1 MADDWANAYGNKPT
15 PANATPVN
23 SGYKPRNGTAR
34 KATNYNSAKY
44 QQNIKQFPDDLFD
57 NKSQYGGNWVAFYIN
72 VSSGS
77 KLLKN
82 KLVTL
87 TNNDYASIRNNLD
100 PTGTTTISMQAAA
113 GATGAGAAL
122 AGGVASLLNN
132 GNALDAAATALKA
145 GAVAWGLSEAVALST
160 MNQENQLKRITD
172 TIVLTVPNNLQSRY
186 TMQYADE
193 STAQQ
198 ANMIGVGGDAVDAIK
213 KAWKAASSGEMPT
226 AAGAKDAAST
236 VGNLVKSVSSA
247 VLAPIALATGGA
259 GGDFMS
265 KIGGVATNPKKEQIF
280 RGVDFRTFSFDYTF
294 APRSLNESKQVADII
309 QLFKLHMHPE
319 FNDKDGYLFIYPS
332 EFDIYYYHG
341 NEENMNLPRHT
352 SCVLTD
358 CNVSYAP
365 NNQFTTF
372 AAKDNDPGGAS
383 TQIMLSLTFKE
394 LAILTKDQIMD
405 GF

>member
-1 MADDWANAYGNKPT
+1 MADDWADAYKNKSVPT
-15 PANATPVN
+15 DSTPVD

-34 KATNYNSAKY
+34 KATNYNSVKY

-72 VSSGS
+72 ISSGS

-82 KLVTL
+82 KLVTM
-87 TNNDYASIRNNLD
+87 TDNDYSSMRNNLD
-100 PTGTTTISMQAAA
+100 PSGTKTISMQAAA
-113 GATGAGAAL
+113 AATGTGAAI
-122 AGGVASLLNN
+122 AGGTASLLNN
-132 GNALDAAATALKA
+132 GDIGDAAMTGLKA
-145 GAVAWGLSEAVALST
+145 GAVAWGLSEAIALST

-172 TIVLTVPNNLQSRY
+172 TIVLTVPNNLQARY

-198 ANMIGVGGDAVDAIK
+198 ANMVGIGGDAIDAIK
-213 KAWKAASSGEMPT
+213 KSWKAASSGEMPT
-226 AAGAKDAAST
+226 AAGAMSAAST

-247 VLAPIALATGGA
+247 ILAPIALATGGA

-358 CNVSYAP
+358 CNVQYAP
-365 NNQFTTF
+365 NNQFSTF
-372 AAKDNDPGGAS
+372 AAKGNDPGGAS
-383 TQIMLSLTFKE
+383 TQITLSLTFKE
-394 LAILTKDQIMD
+394 LAILTKDQILD